1 MATGDIRINA
11 LVELSRASLATN
23 HTPGTGAVITYS
35 SLSATPNG
43 SGVYDFRGLNDA
55 QKSAVK
61 LMLAEIASIGGI
73 TFKEVADGGLLQYG
87 TYTGRPGIPSGPDNK
102 AESVTSSNGSV
113 VWLNW
118 QVVEIANLGSGY
130 GKQLVLH
137 ETAHA
142 LGLKHPEA
150 YSSYDSGPFLPAG
163 SATAA
168 HTIMAYN
175 GGNTEHLGDY
185 DLLALQYLWGATGSL
200 PTTGSSVS
208 VNSSSTTASYFNDTI
223 SLDVNAFNSSTQVN
237 GLAGTDELVIN
248 VASTKGSFQPSLQQF
263 TYTKADS
270 SFAGVFLNSV
280 ERVRF
285 TDKSVALDIDGNA
298 GQAFRLY
305 NAAFDRTPDKSGL
318 GYWLNQ
324 MDNGTS
330 LKAVSQGFVSSNEFV
345 ALNGVNP
352 TSTQLATSLY
362 KHVLDRTPDQVGLAY
377 WVGQL
382 DSNSMTRS
390 DVLMGFSE
398 STENQIA
405 VSGQIQG
412 GIEYTPVI

>member
-1 MATGDIRINA
+1 M
-11 LVELSRASLATN
+11 
-23 HTPGTGAVITYS
+23 
-35 SLSATPNG
+35 
-43 SGVYDFRGLNDA
+43 
-55 QKSAVK
+55 
-61 LMLAEIASIGGI
+61 
-73 TFKEVADGGLLQYG
+73 
-87 TYTGRPGIPSGPDNK
+87 
-102 AESVTSSNGSV
+102 
-113 VWLNW
+113 
-118 QVVEIANLGSGY
+118 
-130 GKQLVLH
+130 
-137 ETAHA
+137 
-142 LGLKHPEA
+142 
-150 YSSYDSGPFLPAG
+150 
-163 SATAA
+163 
-168 HTIMAYN
+168 
-175 GGNTEHLGDY
+175 
-185 DLLALQYLWGATGSL
+185 
-200 PTTGSSVS
+200 
-208 VNSSSTTASYFNDTI
+208 
-223 SLDVNAFNSSTQVN
+223 
-237 GLAGTDELVIN
+237 IN